1 MSELPDPD
9 PQDEAG
15 HPGQG
20 PAVTPEP
27 ETYTPEWVLEFLA
40 EDAMPPSLRARAA
53 AQPKRKPH
61 RN

>member
-9 PQDEAG
+9 LQGKAG
-15 HPGQG
+15 QPGQG

-27 ETYTPEWVLEFLA
+27 ETYTPERVLEFPA
-40 EDAMPPSLRARAA
+40 EDAMPPSLRARTA

>member
-1 MSELPDPD
+1 MNELLDPD

-27 ETYTPEWVLEFLA
+27 ETYTPERVLEFLS
-40 EDAMPPSLRARAA
+40 EDAMPPSLRARAV
-53 AQPKRKPH
+53 AQSKRKPH
-61 RN
+61 RE